1 MASDGEQRPE
11 RAIWLK
17 VHENSLDTIQEDGV
31 RRKDIVLLSTADW
44 DNPFW
49 TNKQHVASELARR
62 GHRVFYIESLG
73 LRRPSASAADVSR
86 ILRRLRRAVAMPR
99 AVRENLWVWS
109 PVVLPFQRY
118 GVVRA
123 FNRFLLKS
131 MLAFHLKRLD
141 LRRDILWTYNPL
153 TTRLLSLRTFGQ
165 VVYHCVDE
173 IKAQPGMPAD
183 VLGPAEREL
192 VEMSD
197 IVFTTAPKLAEV
209 RKAWNPNTHDFGN
222 VADFDHFAKARE
234 EATPVPEDLASIP
247 TPRIGFIG
255 AVSSYKVDFP
265 LIRALAQSRP
275 DWSVVL
281 IGKVGEG
288 DPWTDSAALAGLPN
302 LYLLGPR
309 PYAELPRYLKGFE
322 VALLPNTMNE
332 YTESMFPMK
341 FFEYLAAGKPVVSVD
356 LPALRAYHDLAWL
369 AKSPE
374 DFVNGVGEARHG
386 AVAPLEQ
393 RLALARQHTYTA
405 RTERMM
411 ALVDPMDSTAS
422 VARR

>member
-131 MLAFHLKRLD
+131 MLAFHLKR
-141 LRRDILWTYNPL
+141 
-153 TTRLLSLRTFGQ
+153 
-165 VVYHCVDE
+165 
-173 IKAQPGMPAD
+173 
-183 VLGPAEREL
+183 
-192 VEMSD
+192 
-197 IVFTTAPKLAEV
+197 
-209 RKAWNPNTHDFGN
+209 
-222 VADFDHFAKARE
+222 
-234 EATPVPEDLASIP
+234 
-247 TPRIGFIG
+247 
-255 AVSSYKVDFP
+255 
-265 LIRALAQSRP
+265 
-275 DWSVVL
+275 
-281 IGKVGEG
+281 
-288 DPWTDSAALAGLPN
+288 
-302 LYLLGPR
+302 
-309 PYAELPRYLKGFE
+309 
-322 VALLPNTMNE
+322 
-332 YTESMFPMK
+332 
-341 FFEYLAAGKPVVSVD
+341 
-356 LPALRAYHDLAWL
+356 
-369 AKSPE
+369 
-374 DFVNGVGEARHG
+374 
-386 AVAPLEQ
+386 
-393 RLALARQHTYTA
+393 
-405 RTERMM
+405 
-411 ALVDPMDSTAS
+411 
-422 VARR
+422 

>member
-1 MASDGEQRPE
+1 MSH
-11 RAIWLK
+11 L
-17 VHENSLDTIQEDGV
+17 EDGV
-31 RRKDIVLLSTADW
+31 KRKDIVLLSTADW

-73 LRRPSASAADVSR
+73 LRRPSASAADLKR
-86 ILRRLRRAVAMPR
+86 ILRRLRRAVAAPR
-99 AVRENLWVWS
+99 AVRGNLWVWS

-123 FNRFLLKS
+123 FNRFLLAATLK
-131 MLAFHLKRLD
+131 FHLKRLG

-153 TTRLLSLRTFGQ
+153 TTRLVPLTSFGQ

-173 IKAQPGMPAD
+173 IKAQPGMPAE
-183 VLGPAEREL
+183 VLEPAEHEL
-192 VEMSD
+192 VEKSD
-197 IVFTTAPKLAEV
+197 IVFTTAPKLAET

-222 VADFDHFAKARE
+222 VADFDHFAKAR
-234 EATPVPEDLASIP
+234 AAVTTVPDDLATIP
-247 TPRIGFIG
+247 APRIGFIG
-255 AVSSYKVDFP
+255 AVSSYKVDFQ
-265 LIRALAQSRP
+265 LIRFVAQSRP

-302 LYLLGPR
+302 LHLLGPR
-309 PYAELPRYLKGFE
+309 PYAELPRYLKGLD
-322 VALLPNTMNE
+322 VALLPNTMND

-356 LPALRAYHDLAWL
+356 LPALRAYHRLVWL

-374 DFVNGVGEARHG
+374 EFVKGIEEALRG
-386 AVAPLEQ
+386 AAAPLEE
-393 RLALARQHTYTA
+393 RLALAQQHTYTA

-411 ALVDPMDSTAS
+411 ALVDQLDAKGDA
-422 VARR
+422 AR